1 LNRTKCNLSP
11 LWSNYWRSLY
21 CFSA

>member
-11 LWSNYWRSLY
+11 LWSNYWRSVY
-21 CFSA
+21 CLCA